1 MRFKKLKKVI
11 SKTDSI
17 SVLLTND
24 GGDEAQT
31 FLTKKDIPKKF
42 NNMEVVGIGSCKGIK
57 IDKPE
62 FKGQLFTGIEVLL
75 DDPKEKGGG
84 ESEFDE

>member
-42 NNMEVVGIGSCKGIK
+42 NNMEVVGIGWNLQNVDMDCMMRLG
-57 IDKPE
+57 
-62 FKGQLFTGIEVLL
+62 GQTANLVQIGTHGMEAMVV
-75 DDPKEKGGG
+75 
-84 ESEFDE
+84 